1 MVKKIGWAQFFYFFY
16 SLDCNRNMQSSF
28 STFHN
33 VLCFFMRH
41 CTINNACSAI
51 IAPMSS
57 QLSDAKKVAWVSVAP
72 ALFVLLWS
80 TGFIG
85 SRYGIPYAEPF
96 TLTAYRMAIVVVLL
110 TIIAVIFRAP
120 WPRGWK
126 NIAHIATAGLCV
138 HAIYLSGV
146 LYAIKWQL
154 PLGFIALIA
163 GLQPLFT
170 ALISRSLF
178 HERLR
183 LSQWLGIAA
192 GLIGVLLVVASK
204 YVDGEVNIAAL
215 IAAAIAMMGITFGT
229 LYQKRYCQNMDLRT
243 GGVIQ
248 FGATGMVVFALS
260 FLFETRIVEWT
271 PEFIF
276 SLFWLAI
283 VLSLGAISLLYLLI
297 RRGAAT
303 KVTSLFFL
311 TPAVTA
317 IMAYLLFNES
327 LSLLAIVG
335 LGVSACGVALV
346 SRKPIPTN

>member
-1 MVKKIGWAQFFYFFY
+1 
-16 SLDCNRNMQSSF
+16 
-28 STFHN
+28 
-33 VLCFFMRH
+33 MRH
-41 CTINNACSAI
+41 CTIKIGGNAIMFA
-51 IAPMSS
+51 MSS
-57 QLSDAKKVAWVSVAP
+57 TPSAPPSMTWVSAAP

-96 TLTAYRMAIVVVLL
+96 TLTAYRMAIVVALL
-110 TIIAVIFRAP
+110 TIIAFAFRAP

-126 NIAHIATAGLCV
+126 NIAHIAIAGLCV

-178 HERLR
+178 QERLR
-183 LSQWLGIAA
+183 FSQWLGIVA

-204 YVDGEVNIAAL
+204 YVDGEVKLLALVAAT
-215 IAAAIAMMGITFGT
+215 IAMMGITFGT
-229 LYQKRYCQNMDLRT
+229 LYQKRFCQNMDIRT

-248 FGATGMVVFALS
+248 FGATGIVVFALS

-271 PEFIF
+271 PQFIF

-297 RRGAAT
+297 RQGAAT

-327 LSLLAIVG
+327 LSVLAIVG

-346 SRKPIPTN
+346 SRK

>member
-1 MVKKIGWAQFFYFFY
+1 M
-16 SLDCNRNMQSSF
+16 STPPSPSSKL
-28 STFHN
+28 TW
-33 VLCFFMRH
+33 
-41 CTINNACSAI
+41 
-51 IAPMSS
+51 
-57 QLSDAKKVAWVSVAP
+57 VAVAP

-96 TLTAYRMAIVVVLL
+96 TLTAYRMAIVVALL
-110 TIIAVIFRAP
+110 TIIAFTFRAP

-126 NIAHIATAGLCV
+126 NIAHIAVAGLCV

-163 GLQPLFT
+163 GLQPLLT
-170 ALISRSLF
+170 ALISRTLF

-183 LSQWLGIAA
+183 LSQWLGILA
-192 GLIGVLLVVASK
+192 GCIGVLLVVASK
-204 YVDGEVNIAAL
+204 YVDGEVKLAAL
-215 IAAAIAMMGITFGT
+215 IAATIAMLGITIGT
-229 LYQKRYCQNMDLRT
+229 LYQKRFCQDMDLRT

-248 FGATGMVVFALS
+248 FGATGVVIFALS
-260 FLFETRIVEWT
+260 LIFETRTVVWA
-271 PEFIF
+271 PQFIF

-297 RRGAAT
+297 RHGAAT

-317 IMAYLLFNES
+317 IMAYFLFNES
-327 LSLLAIVG
+327 LSWLAIVG

-346 SRKPIPTN
+346 SKK

>member
-1 MVKKIGWAQFFYFFY
+1 MPTSPSATPNT
-16 SLDCNRNMQSSF
+16 SL
-28 STFHN
+28 
-33 VLCFFMRH
+33 
-41 CTINNACSAI
+41 
-51 IAPMSS
+51 
-57 QLSDAKKVAWVSVAP
+57 VSVAP

-110 TIIAVIFRAP
+110 MFIAFLFQAP

-126 NIAHIATAGLCV
+126 KIAHIAVAGLCV

-146 LYAIKWQL
+146 LYAITWQL

-163 GLQPLFT
+163 GLQPLLT
-170 ALISRSLF
+170 ALISRTLF
-178 HERLR
+178 EERLR
-183 LSQWLGIAA
+183 ASQWLGILA
-192 GLIGVLLVVASK
+192 GCIGVLLVVASK
-204 YVDGEVNIAAL
+204 YVDGEVRLAAL
-215 IAAAIAMMGITFGT
+215 IAAAIAMLGITVGT
-229 LYQKRYCQNMDLRT
+229 LYQKRFCHDMDLRT

-248 FGATGMVVFALS
+248 FGATGIVVFVLS
-260 FLFETRIVEWT
+260 FLFETRTVVWA
-271 PEFIF
+271 PQFIF

-297 RRGAAT
+297 RQGAAT

-317 IMAYLLFNES
+317 IMAYFLFSES
-327 LSLLAIVG
+327 LSWLAIVG

-346 SRKPIPTN
+346 SKK